1 MRFFTMHLQ
10 VKNHRKNNPL
20 QVSGDA
26 ESQVHRI
33 IYTLHLQVGHLGQ
46 RSLMY
51 FFHTS
56 RLDILNQMDLC
67 KSAALRTRRGLCKSA
82 APRTRR
88 GLCKSAAPRT
98 RRGLCNCK
106 SVALPLKFF
115 SCKVRILSRGTLTK
129 LHSLRARRSSV
140 LQCSCSLVGSQPGM
154 KRKQVGSTISHMD

>member
-10 VKNHRKNNPL
+10 VKNHRKSKPL

-67 KSAALRTRRGLCKSA
+67 KSAAL
-82 APRTRR
+82 RTRR

>member
-56 RLDILNQMDLC
+56 RLDILNQMDRC
-67 KSAALRTRRGLCKSA
+67 KSAAL
-82 APRTRR
+82 RTRR

>member
-1 MRFFTMHLQ
+1 MHLQ

-88 GLCKSAAPRT
+88 GLC
-98 RRGLCNCK
+98 NCK

>member
-88 GLCKSAAPRT
+88 GLC
-98 RRGLCNCK
+98 NCK

>member
-1 MRFFTMHLQ
+1 MKNNGFQLAGAMRFFTMHLQ

-88 GLCKSAAPRT
+88 GLC
-98 RRGLCNCK
+98 NCK